1 MKPLILLTNDDGIN
15 SPGLHAAAEA
25 LYNITDLL
33 IVAPAYQQTAMSRS
47 YLRTDGAGVIK
58 AVQLNINGSTYEAYQ
73 VHGSPAQA
81 VAHGILELTSRKPD
95 LCVSGI
101 NYGENIGFSLSC
113 SGTVGAAL
121 EACSFNIPAMAI
133 SMEMNLGFHH
143 DSHYGEQDWSTAKYF
158 TEYIVKKILKYR
170 WNKEIALLN
179 VNIPKTATQQT
190 EIAFTTQ
197 STQNYYIFQ
206 KPETRDFSKE
216 FWLKPEIKWS
226 KTGLDKHSDI
236 YQLKYEKKVSITP
249 IAKNMAADK
258 KIYTDAL
265 KILE

>member
-15 SPGLHAAAEA
+15 SHGLHAAAEA
-25 LYNITDLL
+25 LYNIGDLL

-47 YLRTDGAGVIK
+47 YLRTDGSGVIK
-58 AVQLNINGSTYEAYQ
+58 AVQFNINGITYDAYQ

-101 NYGENIGFSLSC
+101 NFGENIGYSLSC

-121 EACSFNIPAMAI
+121 EACSFDIPALAI
-133 SMEMNLGFHH
+133 SLEMNLDLHH
-143 DSHYGEQDWSTAKYF
+143 DSNYGEQDWSIARYF
-158 TEYIVKKILKYR
+158 TELIVKKILKDK
-170 WNKEIALLN
+170 WIKEIAVLN
-179 VNIPKTATQQT
+179 VNIPKTANEHTD
-190 EIAFTTQ
+190 IVLTTQ

-206 KPETRDFSKE
+206 KPKKRDLSKE

-226 KTGLDKHSDI
+226 EIELDKHSDI
-236 YQLKYEKKVSITP
+236 YQLKYEKKVCITP
-249 IAKNMAADK
+249 ISKNMTVDK
-258 KIYTDAL
+258 KTYTNAL
-265 KILE
+265 RILE